1 MAGMEQLMSQF
12 NDFLKNT
19 EGNEDMKGALDSV
32 VNELLNKETLYEP
45 MKTLMDE
52 YPPWLEANWDKISG
66 KQLENYNSQLD
77 KITEICKFYEE
88 HPSTNEA
95 EQSKVFEMLA
105 QL

>member
-1 MAGMEQLMSQF
+1 MEDLIKNLMGGLGGCENGSGSADMAGMEQLMSQF

-66 KQLENYNSQLD
+66 K
-77 KITEICKFYEE
+77 
-88 HPSTNEA
+88 
-95 EQSKVFEMLA
+95 
-105 QL
+105 